1 MIRLKKTFDVGD
13 IVYLPCTV
21 ESVYVKDKV
30 GGEPKYYELA
40 VHTMDCHLK
49 IEPLIRGECLVEA
62 NDFKKP

>member
-30 GGEPKYYELA
+30 DRGPRYYELA

-49 IEPLIRGECLVEA
+49 IEPLIRGECLVDA